1 MDSLDDLD
9 RLLSNSADF
18 TDFVTAPT
26 FSSVYSQPKGL
37 QGENNAGRRGTLR
50 PDDTPDTTL
59 QGRKQ
64 RALDKSR
71 EAQKRFRQRQKVGVW
86 LLKLLECEIQAFCP
100 TDLRLQA
107 RLDTIQLQ
115 LDETTKQLRDLRLQQ
130 QQLQTRNILLEKIA
144 QLSKEQTSDDYLAWQ
159 VCDSVATCQI

>member
-1 MDSLDDLD
+1 VSGCSSCSDAKY
-9 RLLSNSADF
+9 RL
-18 TDFVTAPT
+18 
-26 FSSVYSQPKGL
+26 SVQ
-37 QGENNAGRRGTLR
+37 Q
-50 PDDTPDTTL
+50 
-59 QGRKQ
+59 
-64 RALDKSR
+64 
-71 EAQKRFRQRQKVGVW
+71 
-86 LLKLLECEIQAFCP
+86 I
-100 TDLRLQA
+100 LRLQA